1 MDAMKKHVARATLAA
16 AIAVVAGC
24 NSAPDPNKKIALQ
37 IEPQP
42 SLVPLAEVHR
52 QEALKAQKNASIA
65 EEAEPQVERQQAEV
79 VSALAKKTESYAK
92 AIETSVAKR
101 AETKQAAV
109 TTAAP
114 KGEAPTTPAP
124 ATPAPATSSPA
135 NPAPKESL
143 VQWLDPS
150 EFRIGPPEP
159 QKDSSAAK
167 SASPFSTTPI
177 APTTPVAAAPQK
189 IEQKPPVQTT
199 LTLANQEAAVA
210 APAQPAPA
218 DTANSPITIAPDSK
232 AETASSVTMTA
243 GADAFELRIA
253 KRAREYPRD
262 VSANLDN
269 QLLMFL
275 RDESVPQLN
284 SLSGLPTEDREL
296 ISAVM
301 DGLSNFRNTL
311 RQDNNML
318 LSRKIRPLTD
328 LADRLSTQADLSIPT
343 LTLCTKVEGF
353 GRYDAIEP
361 AHFVAQ
367 KEQQAI
373 VYLELENFS
382 SKQNDA
388 KMWQTDVTQEAVL
401 YTEDGLQVWADKTQR
416 IQDLCRNRRHD
427 FFLRTLVKF
436 PGNLTVGRYM
446 LKVTIV
452 DQQANHVAEASLPIQ
467 MVAQ

>member
-42 SLVPLAEVHR
+42 SLTPLAEVHR
-52 QEALKAQKNASIA
+52 GEAQQKKDDSTRSEAS
-65 EEAEPQVERQQAEV
+65 EPQVVKQQAEV

-101 AETKQAAV
+101 AETKP
-109 TTAAP
+109 AAP
-114 KGEAPTTPAP
+114 TASAPTAPSKADLPA
-124 ATPAPATSSPA
+124 
-135 NPAPKESL
+135 KESL

-150 EFRIGPPEP
+150 EFRIGPAEP
-159 QKDSSAAK
+159 QKDSAPAR

-177 APTTPVAAAPQK
+177 APATPVAATPQK

-210 APAQPAPA
+210 APVQQNPV
-218 DTANSPITIAPDSK
+218 DTANSPITISPDSPAEK
-232 AETASSVTMTA
+232 ASNVTMAA

-284 SLSGLPTEDREL
+284 SLAGLPTEDREL

-343 LTLCTKVEGF
+343 LVLCNKVEGF
-353 GRYDAIEP
+353 GRYDSIEP

-367 KEQQAI
+367 REQQAI

-446 LKVTIV
+446 LKVTVV